1 MSASTTKASFM
12 KTWWLVLIAISLSTL
27 VFAGDKDKKSAPAPA
42 PAAKP
47 TQQQAAPQQ
56 RQAAPQQR
64 QAAPQQRQ
72 ATPQQRQATP
82 QQRQAAPQQQQNR
95 ANQPQVRP
103 GSQLSGQKQAQAGP
117 AHYVARPGDQPKAIA
132 GGRSEFHSANGR
144 TVTTNARGEVQR
156 IEAPRGL
163 AGGNK
168 IAISRGPRGVRVV
181 ESGRPGARVVS
192 YGPHR
197 GFVERPLRQGYI
209 SRTYVVGGRSYAHVY
224 REYSYRGFAYHRYVP
239 GMYYGPR
246 FYAWAGTPWGAPVRY
261 AWFGL
266 ATPAPWFGYYAGYFT
281 PYPMYASPD
290 LWLTDYVLAE
300 NLHLAYENQQASNE
314 DQVAP
319 SPNATPAAAT
329 LTPEMKALIAEEVR
343 QQIAAEKAA
352 ALQSTSSNLKQPASG
367 SEEVPP
373 VLKQKFFV
381 VSTNLDITTA
391 AGQACSLTPGDII
404 QRKGTVLTA
413 DGGIAVEVVSSK
425 QGVCAADSGA
435 TLQLADLQEMSN
447 QFRERI
453 DAGLKTLAD
462 NQAKGLPSGPAS
474 GARAVAEGTVDPV
487 SDAGAQLASQESDA
501 SKLEA
506 QVRQGGS

>member
-1 MSASTTKASFM
+1 MSASTTKASS
-12 KTWWLVLIAISLSTL
+12 ISLSTL

-281 PYPMYASPD
+281 PYPMYA
-290 LWLTDYVLAE
+290 LL
-300 NLHLAYENQQASNE
+300 
-314 DQVAP
+314 
-319 SPNATPAAAT
+319 
-329 LTPEMKALIAEEVR
+329 
-343 QQIAAEKAA
+343 QIC
-352 ALQSTSSNLKQPASG
+352 G
-367 SEEVPP
+367 
-373 VLKQKFFV
+373 
-381 VSTNLDITTA
+381 
-391 AGQACSLTPGDII
+391 
-404 QRKGTVLTA
+404 
-413 DGGIAVEVVSSK
+413 
-425 QGVCAADSGA
+425 
-435 TLQLADLQEMSN
+435 
-447 QFRERI
+447 
-453 DAGLKTLAD
+453 
-462 NQAKGLPSGPAS
+462 
-474 GARAVAEGTVDPV
+474 
-487 SDAGAQLASQESDA
+487 
-501 SKLEA
+501 
-506 QVRQGGS
+506 